1 VTRADL
7 RRPLAFSVLVVMACA
22 RPPPRTRLDDE
33 PPRLVNA
40 FFGLDDALPARAAGL
55 CLAAPGKDGMPVTFS
70 RRVAGPLA
78 PVAFTVVTRS
88 GARKTA
94 VCATTSPAS
103 ARSKRHTVLLI
114 GDLGSEADP
123 PMTVSVTGELLLEG
137 GVNAKGLSAP
147 VTPLAD
153 GPTLV
158 LALQA
163 TPATLEST
171 CPSSTRQIVTVVW
184 AGGVTPVSGASA
196 DAHRDAY
203 RVRTAEG
210 DVTPFALGDLGDS
223 DNYEHLCLDVASPAL
238 SVSCRAGVLV
248 DPRGDA
254 NPDTSVE
261 VSAAR

>member
-1 VTRADL
+1 MVG
-7 RRPLAFSVLVVMACA
+7 FLVVMACA
-22 RPPPRTRLDDE
+22 RPPPHTRLDDE

-70 RRVAGPLA
+70 RRVAGSVP
-78 PVAFTVVTRS
+78 PTAFTVITRS
-88 GARKTA
+88 GVRKTPL
-94 VCATTSPAS
+94 CATTSPAS
-103 ARSKRHTVLLI
+103 GRSKRHTVLLI

-123 PMTVSVTGELLLEG
+123 PMSVSVTGDLMLEG
-137 GVNAKGLSAP
+137 DVNAKGLSSA
-147 VTPLAD
+147 VTPLTD

-158 LALQA
+158 LAMQA
-163 TPATLEST
+163 TPVTLQSN

-184 AGGVTPVSGASA
+184 AGGVTPVPGAKP

-210 DVTPFALGDLGDS
+210 EVTPFALGDLGDS

-248 DPRGDA
+248 DPRGDP
-254 NPDTSVE
+254 NPNTSLE